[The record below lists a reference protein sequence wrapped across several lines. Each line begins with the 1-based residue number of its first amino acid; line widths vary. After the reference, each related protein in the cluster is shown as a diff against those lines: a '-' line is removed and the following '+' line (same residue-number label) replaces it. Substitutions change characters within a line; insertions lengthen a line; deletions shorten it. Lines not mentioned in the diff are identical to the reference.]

1 MTAVQKVIKY
11 CAIAFAIFLIVS
23 IFSGI
28 IGAVSGLSFV
38 FGGSK
43 DAVGE
48 MKTFAIDGEVSIL
61 DIDLSAA
68 QLEIRTGKEFSVE
81 SNHKY
86 LNVKNAEGTLTVNED
101 SVVGGINFEEIKVI
115 LTIPENQVF
124 ETAIINTGA
133 GTVKIDAVT
142 ANKLTLDLGAGKA
155 DIGELS
161 ATVSSRISGGAGELN
176 IRGGELACLDFD
188 MGVGKAV
195 IRSRLSGNSDVDCGV
210 GDLSLTLIGNE
221 SDYRIMLDKGLGEAV
236 IGGERAA
243 DGAVYGS
250 GETAVDVDGGVG
262 RVEIGFEENAVI

>member
-101 SVVGGINFEEIKVI
+101 SVVG
-115 LTIPENQVF
+115 
-124 ETAIINTGA
+124 
-133 GTVKIDAVT
+133 
-142 ANKLTLDLGAGKA
+142 
-155 DIGELS
+155 
-161 ATVSSRISGGAGELN
+161 
-176 IRGGELACLDFD
+176 
-188 MGVGKAV
+188 
-195 IRSRLSGNSDVDCGV
+195 
-210 GDLSLTLIGNE
+210 
-221 SDYRIMLDKGLGEAV
+221 
-236 IGGERAA
+236 
-243 DGAVYGS
+243 
-250 GETAVDVDGGVG
+250 
-262 RVEIGFEENAVI
+262 